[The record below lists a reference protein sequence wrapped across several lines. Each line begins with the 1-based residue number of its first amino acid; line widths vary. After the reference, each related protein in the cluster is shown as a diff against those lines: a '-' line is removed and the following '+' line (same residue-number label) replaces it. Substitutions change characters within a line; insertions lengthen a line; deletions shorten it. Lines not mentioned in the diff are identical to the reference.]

1 MSEKNI
7 ERKIGEAGS
16 KAREVDQNRVER
28 EREWSNNENQKN
40 KIKMKLEWWGDESN
54 KDAQSNPTWESNDKS
69 PKVEIYM
76 VMDSPLYGIWG
87 SRSLVLG
94 T

>member
-28 EREWSNNENQKN
+28 ERVKQ
-40 KIKMKLEWWGDESN
+40 
-54 KDAQSNPTWESNDKS
+54 Q
-69 PKVEIYM
+69 
-76 VMDSPLYGIWG
+76 
-87 SRSLVLG
+87 
-94 T
+94 

>member
-28 EREWSNNENQKN
+28 ERESEATMRTR
-40 KIKMKLEWWGDESN
+40 KI
-54 KDAQSNPTWESNDKS
+54 
-69 PKVEIYM
+69 
-76 VMDSPLYGIWG
+76 
-87 SRSLVLG
+87 R
-94 T
+94 